1 MNRHYGMK
9 AVILLLSVLA
19 YLAAG
24 RASAEDPRAAAR
36 AIGQAGKAAAIAI
49 AKDADSTAHVPGYIG
64 TSLPERGMSASEL
77 ETAANRALADPDDPG
92 GRVGRAVIEA
102 SAERPEESVGAGDPI
117 VQRGDGIEGD
127 AHSPLWKADGLAS
140 GSATGCGAGVEDA
153 GAGGQCGGVSWCVG
167 ADCETTAARSN
178 TGFVDSV
185 ARLNMAHELGGE
197 EFDRENLRFFRGERR
212 SCRIR
217 WGGLADCCK
226 DSGAL
231 IGLTDC
237 NEEERLLAE
246 ERHAGNTHYLG
257 KRCTRRILGVCVRRE
272 RSWCVFGSKLGRIMQ
287 EGVRSQLGIGWG
299 SCRGFTVVEMERI
312 DFEAVDLSEFTE
324 NLIDGLHEPSIDL
337 PEAGRAGA
345 VMRARIRDFYQR
357 RE

>member
-1 MNRHYGMK
+1 MNRGDGM
-9 AVILLLSVLA
+9 AIILIVLA
-19 YLAAG
+19 HVAAG
-24 RASAEDPRAAAR
+24 RAAAEDPRAAAR

-49 AKDADSTAHVPGYIG
+49 AKDADSTAHVPGYAG
-64 TSLPERGMSASEL
+64 TSLPERGMSAGEL
-77 ETAANRALADPDDPG
+77 DDAANRVLADPADPG
-92 GRVGRAVIEA
+92 GRAGRAVIEA

-117 VQRGDGIEGD
+117 VQRGDGIEAD
-127 AHSPLWKADGLAS
+127 SHSPRWNADGLAS
-140 GSATGCGAGVEDA
+140 GSVAGCGAGVAHA
-153 GAGGQCGGVSWCVG
+153 GAGGQCGSVSWCVG
-167 ADCETTAARSN
+167 AGCETRASRAN

-185 ARLNMAHELGGE
+185 ARLNMVHEMGGE
-197 EFDRENLRFFRGERR
+197 EFDREDLRFFRGKRR

-226 DSGAL
+226 NSGAL

-237 NEEERLLAE
+237 SEEERLLAE

-272 RSWCVFGSKLGRIMQ
+272 RSWCVFGSKLGRILQ

-299 SCRGFTVVEMERI
+299 SCGGFTVDEMERI

-324 NLIDGLHEPSIDL
+324 NLIDGSHEPSIDL
-337 PEAGRAGA
+337 PEAGRAAA
-345 VMRARIRDFYQR
+345 VMRARIRDFYTKS
-357 RE
+357 E